1 MRSGAP
7 RPRILWYPITR
18 DMLFAMAFS
27 KWRGDEGSPLMMSC
41 FLWRKVYLRLL
52 SEVRYIYNMKG
63 EFGDPTIT
71 A

>member
-1 MRSGAP
+1 
-7 RPRILWYPITR
+7 
-18 DMLFAMAFS
+18 
-27 KWRGDEGSPLMMSC
+27 MSC